1 MDDAFDVF
9 DQEDF
14 DPIKYINQKFPDES
28 SLTGLD
34 GEIDRIKQEI
44 ERLDRE
50 ILEDIHEHAL
60 LNQKTKIELDNTHIL
75 TKKLIGEI
83 KVALSVDPAKI
94 LGKRDHRAG
103 NVQGHQDARPRQEK
117 HHAQHQLPQV
127 A

>member
-94 LGKRDHRAG
+94 LGK
-103 NVQGHQDARPRQEK
+103 
-117 HHAQHQLPQV
+117 
-127 A
+127 